1 MRDFPMNANSKA
13 QKARAQKAMA
23 YAMEHPTRRGWGET
37 PPGESTSL
45 NLRNE
50 IWRCRAVLR
59 HSRVLAERVLDGSI
73 TLGEAFREAQQTQ
86 AQKSMPSLPAL
97 NSMRV
102 PVDEI
107 APAELN
113 EFIRIFG

>member
-1 MRDFPMNANSKA
+1 MNANSK
-13 QKARAQKAMA
+13 AQKAMA

-59 HSRVLAERVLDGSI
+59 HSRALAERVLDGSI
-73 TLGEAFREAQQTQ
+73 ALCEAFREAQQVQ
-86 AQKSMPSLPAL
+86 QQKSMPSLPAL
-97 NSMRV
+97 KSMRA
-102 PVDEI
+102 PADEV
-107 APAELN
+107 APAEFK
-113 EFIRIFG
+113 EFMRIFG